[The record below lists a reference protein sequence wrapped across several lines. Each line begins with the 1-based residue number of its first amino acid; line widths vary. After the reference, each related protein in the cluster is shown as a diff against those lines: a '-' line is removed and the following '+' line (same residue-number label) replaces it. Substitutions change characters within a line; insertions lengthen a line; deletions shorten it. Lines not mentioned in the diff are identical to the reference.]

1 MSSWN
6 LAVRSLRQRRTRTA
20 LTVSGIVVGVA
31 MILVL
36 LSLAA
41 GTSAQTSGLL
51 RNLVGAEITV
61 ANDTTPS
68 FNATVFT
75 GSGGRGLGGGG
86 FGGGSGGF
94 GFQQIFGSGN
104 TLPDTVTEEIGNIT
118 GVTAV
123 TGQLSTSGS
132 INGSPVFLYG
142 IDPATY
148 SEATNGLNIAN
159 GTSLNPSSQENQIVL
174 ESTLASN
181 LNVSVGD
188 TVTVGSNSTDETNYT
203 VVGLYSAGTTFGASA
218 RSGYITLA
226 NAQSIANET
235 GQVSEIYVKATS
247 PNLVQSLA
255 SIISSTI
262 SGIRVTTA
270 NSVTGTASTLSS
282 TLGTFFTVI
291 GLVALLA
298 GGFGV
303 VNTMMMSIS
312 ERTREIGTLMAIG
325 AKKAQVMKIFMSEAV
340 IIGVMGGLVGAGVG
354 AVVTYVIPSFTGSAA
369 RGGLGPGAAGL
380 FSGQLAPTLTPFNL
394 LLSFGLGTLVGILAG
409 LYPAWRAT
417 RMDPVEALRHV

>member
-1 MSSWN
+1 MSSMN
-6 LAVRSLRQRRTRTA
+6 LALRSLRQRKTRTV

-61 ANDTTPS
+61 ANGTTPG

-75 GSGGRGLGGGG
+75 GSGGGGPSGGDAGGG
-86 FGGGSGGF
+86 FGGF
-94 GFQQIFGSGN
+94 GFQRIFGSGN
-104 TLPDTVTEEIGNIT
+104 TLPDTVTGEIGNIT
-118 GVTAV
+118 GVQAV
-123 TGQLSTSGS
+123 TAQLSTSGS
-132 INGSPVFLYG
+132 VNGNAVFLYG

-159 GTSLNPSSQENQIVL
+159 GTSLDPSSQENQIVL
-174 ESTLASN
+174 ESSLAAN
-181 LNVSVGD
+181 LNISVGD
-188 TVTVGSNSTDETNYT
+188 VVTVGSNSTDETNYT
-203 VVGLYSAGTTFGASA
+203 VVGLYSAGTTFGASS
-218 RSGYITLA
+218 RSAYITLA
-226 NAQSIANET
+226 NAQTIANKT
-235 GQVSEIYVKATS
+235 GQVSEIYIKATDA
-247 PNLVQSLA
+247 NLVQSLA
-255 SIISSTI
+255 TVISSTI
-262 SGIRVTTA
+262 SGVRVTTA

-282 TLGTFFTVI
+282 TLSTFFTVI

-340 IIGVMGGLVGAGVG
+340 IIGLIGGLAGVAIG
-354 AVVTYVIPSFTGSAA
+354 AVVTLMIPSFTGGVAAGGAGSA
-369 RGGLGPGAAGL
+369 AAGL
-380 FSGQLAPTLTPFNL
+380 LPGRLAPTLTTFNL
-394 LLSFGLGTLVGILAG
+394 LLSFGLGTLVGVLAG
-409 LYPAWRAT
+409 IYPAWRST
-417 RMDPVEALRHV
+417 KMDPVEALRHV

>member
-1 MSSWN
+1 
-6 LAVRSLRQRRTRTA
+6 
-20 LTVSGIVVGVA
+20 

-61 ANDTTPS
+61 ANGTTPQ
-68 FNATVFT
+68 FNA
-75 GSGGRGLGGGG
+75 SGFGG
-86 FGGGSGGF
+86 FGGGAAGGGFPGGGAGF

-104 TLPDTVTEEIGNIT
+104 LLPETVAGDIGNIT
-118 GVTAV
+118 GVQAATA
-123 TGQLSTSGS
+123 QLSTSGS
-132 INGSPVFLYG
+132 VNGNAVFFYG
-142 IDPATY
+142 IDPSTY

-159 GTSLNPSSQENQIVL
+159 GTSLDPSSQENQIVL
-174 ESTLASN
+174 DSTLAAN
-181 LNVSVGD
+181 LNVSMGD
-188 TVTVGSNSTDETNYT
+188 VVSVGSNSTDETNYT
-203 VVGLYSAGTTFGASA
+203 VVGLYASGTTFGASA
-218 RSGYITLA
+218 RSAYITLA
-226 NAQSIANET
+226 NAQIIANET
-235 GQVSEIYVKATS
+235 GQVSEIFVKATD

-270 NSVTGTASTLSS
+270 NGVTGVASTLSS
-282 TLGTFFTVI
+282 TLSTFFTVI

-340 IIGVMGGLVGAGVG
+340 IIGLIGGLVGMGVG
-354 AVVTYVIPSFTGSAA
+354 AVVTYMIPSFTGSAA
-369 RGGLGPGAAGL
+369 AGGLGRGAAGL

-394 LLSFGLGTLVGILAG
+394 LLSFGLGTLVGVLAG
-409 LYPAWRAT
+409 IYPAWRAT
-417 RMDPVEALRHV
+417 KMDPVEALRHV